1 MVTEFSQR
9 RTLPFLLTA
18 FFLGAGLRAQTLQ
31 SASKRALNEVLQPS
45 EAELSKRVTPVVR
58 AVRAT
63 ADSVFSVLLRS
74 PNSRVPI
81 GQGSGVIIDEK
92 GLAITNWHVVALAA
106 DRNSQVTVQVRL
118 RNNQSYSAR
127 VLSVSREDDLALLQ
141 LTIPSGGKVQPVT
154 MGDSDSLMVGET
166 MIAIGNPKGRQN
178 TVTVGVLS
186 ATQRSINVRTP
197 DGKVRNYKGLLQ
209 TDAAINQGNSGGAL
223 LDITGKLIGI
233 NSAVS
238 TDSEN
243 IGFAI
248 PVNTV
253 RRVFH
258 EVLLSSENITAVY
271 LGMQVR
277 ATTGAVLLSRVTP
290 SGPAYRAGLRKG
302 DQLIRVND
310 RRVKSILEYAR
321 SLLGIVADRPLSIT
335 VRRNGREI
343 TRNPV
348 PMSNAAWTIVRR
360 VGMEFKRVTTE
371 KNRKLVE
378 LANREIAREL
388 GQRRPRLSPAFL
400 QVTRVVKGSAAH
412 ALGIEKGDLLLGIV
426 DRVPEMFRTSKV
438 LRTYSTL
445 TELNDSFHV
454 LAGRYRNAEYEIW
467 LLREGEFLDGPLDVR
482 RL

>member
-1 MVTEFSQR
+1 MVTEFPQR
-9 RTLPFLLTA
+9 RIFPFLLTA

-106 DRNSQVTVQVRL
+106 DRNSRVTVQVRL
-118 RNNQSYSAR
+118 RNNQSYSAK

-197 DGKVRNYKGLLQ
+197 DGRVRNYKGLLQ

-290 SGPAYRAGLRKG
+290 SGPAYRAGLREG

-343 TRNPV
+343 TRSPV

-371 KNRKLVE
+371 KHRKLVE

-388 GQRRPRLSPAFL
+388 GQRRPRLLPAFL

-445 TELNDSFHV
+445 TELNDSLHV

-467 LLREGEFLDGPLDVR
+467 LLREGELLDGPLDVR